1 MFQEVKACEVL
12 PGVRLAGDNQVNKSF
27 PGWLGVVFHRAIY
40 YPEQIVYILIY
51 SIQMSQGHDDVKVIK
66 IKVCK
71 GFMLDRSVKW
81 VSNGVVV

>member
-27 PGWLGVVFHRAIY
+27 SGWLGVVFHRAIY

-51 SIQMSQGHDDVKVIK
+51 SVQMSQSQDDIKVVK
-66 IKVCK
+66 IKVRK

-81 VSNGVVV
+81 VSGGVVV

>member
-12 PGVRLAGDNQVNKSF
+12 PGVRLAGDNQLNSSF
-27 PGWLGVVFHRAIY
+27 SGWVGLVFHRAVY

-51 SIQMSQGHDDVKVIK
+51 SVQMSQSHDDLKVVK
-66 IKVCK
+66 IKVRK

-81 VSNGVVV
+81 VSSGVVV

>member
-27 PGWLGVVFHRAIY
+27 SGWLGVVFHRAIY

-51 SIQMSQGHDDVKVIK
+51 SVQMSQSQNDVKVV
-66 IKVCK
+66 KVKVRK

-81 VSNGVVV
+81 VSGGVVV